1 MHLSGVNCE
10 WQQVLML
17 EEHFIKADPVTD
29 DYITGA
35 EDGPGEMAAVRARKD
50 LNQVFFAFV
59 ITLHFLDKLNLFHA
73 TAKLLNQIRVGIY
86 HKTTAN
92 IEPTRKHGIYR
103 KDQSPQRKIV
113 AKRRGLSMGDGAKS
127 GLKVAT
133 DNIVSQANHCF
144 FGRAICK

>member
-59 ITLHFLDKLNLFHA
+59 ITLQFLDKLNLFHA
-73 TAKLLNQIRVGIY
+73 TAKLLNHTRVGIC
-86 HKTTAN
+86 HKTKAN
-92 IEPTRKHGIYR
+92 IEPTEKTGVYR
-103 KDQSPQRKIV
+103 KDRSSQREII
-113 AKRRGLSMGDGAKS
+113 AKRRGLSMGDGE
-127 GLKVAT
+127 
-133 DNIVSQANHCF
+133 
-144 FGRAICK
+144 R

>member
-59 ITLHFLDKLNLFHA
+59 ITLQFLDKLNLFHA
-73 TAKLLNQIRVGIY
+73 TAKLLNQIRVGIC
-86 HKTTAN
+86 HKTKAN
-92 IEPTRKHGIYR
+92 IEPTEKHGIYH
-103 KDQSPQRKIV
+103 KNNQ
-113 AKRRGLSMGDGAKS
+113 
-127 GLKVAT
+127 LK
-133 DNIVSQANHCF
+133 
-144 FGRAICK
+144 GK

>member
-1 MHLSGVNCE
+1 
-10 WQQVLML
+10 ML

-73 TAKLLNQIRVGIY
+73 TAKLLNQIRGRYISQDNSK
-86 HKTTAN
+86 HRANEKT
-92 IEPTRKHGIYR
+92 RH
-103 KDQSPQRKIV
+103 
-113 AKRRGLSMGDGAKS
+113 LSQGSITPKENS
-127 GLKVAT
+127 
-133 DNIVSQANHCF
+133 
-144 FGRAICK
+144 R